1 MKRQII
7 TIDEEKC
14 TGCGECIPGCPE
26 GALQI
31 IDGKARLVSDL
42 FCDGLGACIGTCPE
56 GAISIEEREAEP
68 YDEARVMENI
78 IKAGDNTIRAH
89 LKHLRDHNETGLL
102 QEAIDL
108 LQERGFDVSQY
119 LDEETQVHVDPACGC
134 PGSAPIDLRGEKSGQ
149 SEDDVPPQQSQ
160 LRNWPVQ
167 LRLINPQAQ
176 YFQNAHLL
184 IAADCVPFS
193 YADFHRTFLRDRILI
208 MFCPKLDPTIDE
220 YIAKLSEIFAQSDIQ
235 SITILRME
243 VPCCSG
249 IERIVQTALQ
259 RSGKKIPL
267 NELVISINGEIL
279 HGEMASAR

>member
-14 TGCGECIPGCPE
+14 TGCGKCIPGCPE

-42 FCDGLGACIGTCPE
+42 YCDGLGACIGTCPE

-68 YDEARVMENI
+68 YNEARVMENI

-102 QEAIDL
+102 QEAIDI

-119 LDEETQVHVDPACGC
+119 LDEETRAHAYPACGC
-134 PGSAPIDLRGEKSGQ
+134 PGSAPIDLRGEKSAQ
-149 SEDDVPPQQSQ
+149 SEEDAPSPESQ
-160 LRNWPVQ
+160 LQNWPVQ

-193 YADFHRTFLRDRILI
+193 HADFHRTFLKDRILI
-208 MFCPKLDPTIDE
+208 IFCPKLDPTIDE
-220 YIAKLSEIFAQSDIQ
+220 YIAKLGEIFARSDIQ

-259 RSGKKIPL
+259 RSGKEIPL
-267 NELVISINGEIL
+267 NELVISISGEIL
-279 HGEMASAR
+279 HGEKVPVR